1 MSSIGERFRTQG
13 RSGQSVSSHEWT
25 PTFNPWLIAASV
37 MLATFMEVL
46 DTSVANVALPHI
58 AGNLSATTEES
69 TWVLTSYLVSNAIV
83 LPAANWFGRR
93 FGRKRFLIVC
103 ITLFTVSSALCGAAA
118 SLSMLIVARIVQG
131 AGGGALQPIAQA
143 VLMESFPREKRGS
156 AMAVFGLGIVV
167 APIIGPTLGGWITD
181 NYSWRW
187 IFYINIPIGIL
198 AVFLSNTFVEDPP
211 YIREQRPGRIDYIGF
226 GLMAVALGTLQLVLD
241 KGQEDEWFA
250 SSFITWFAVISGA
263 ALVAFIVWE
272 LKSDEPIVD
281 LRVLVNRNFAVGTSL
296 MIAMG
301 IVLYGTIALLP
312 LFLQTLMGYPAVTS
326 GMAVSPRGFGAV
338 ASMLIV
344 GRLINKVRGRY
355 LIMFGFSVLAYS
367 IYLFSKINLEIS
379 ISSIIWPNVIS
390 GFAMGFMFVPLTTMA
405 LGTLSNE
412 QMGNASGVFNLM
424 RNTGG
429 SVGIATVTTL
439 LARGAQIHQAAMV
452 SHLSPYDPAFQERV
466 KQMTGGFAAR
476 GGSAVATQQAYGS
489 LYGIL
494 VRQATVLSYIDVFRL
509 LSLLCVLCVPATL
522 LFERVKRKTGAVAM
536 H

>member
-1 MSSIGERFRTQG
+1 MSNGTPQP
-13 RSGQSVSSHEWT
+13 WT

-58 AGNLSATTEES
+58 AGNLSATPEEA
-69 TWVLTSYLVSNAIV
+69 TWVLTSYLVSNAII
-83 LPAANWFGRR
+83 LPAANWLGRF

-103 ITLFTVSSALCGAAA
+103 ISIFTLSSAICGAAG
-118 SLSMLIVARIVQG
+118 SLGMLIVARIAQG

-156 AMAVFGLGIVV
+156 AMAVFGLGVVV

-198 AVFLSNTFVEDPP
+198 AVVMSNMFIEDPP
-211 YIREQRPGRIDYIGF
+211 YIRGQRPGRIDYIGF
-226 GLMAVALGTLQLVLD
+226 GLMALALGTMQLVLD
-241 KGQEDEWFA
+241 KGQEEEWFS
-250 SSFITWFAVISGA
+250 SSFITWFAILSGTA
-263 ALVAFIVWE
+263 AVAFIIWE
-272 LKSDEPIVD
+272 LRSRDPIVD

-296 MIAMG
+296 MIVMG
-301 IVLYGTIALLP
+301 VVLYGTIALLP
-312 LFLQTLMGYPAVTS
+312 LFLQTLMGYPAVES
-326 GMAVSPRGFGAV
+326 GMAVSPRGFGAIT
-338 ASMLIV
+338 SMLIV
-344 GRLINKVRGRY
+344 GRLINRVRGRY
-355 LIMFGFSVLAYS
+355 LVMFGFSVLAYS

-379 ISSIIWPNVIS
+379 ISSIVWPNVIS
-390 GFAMGFMFVPLTTMA
+390 GFAMGFVFVPLTTMA

-439 LARGAQIHQAAMV
+439 LARGAQTHQAALV
-452 SHLSPYDPAFQERV
+452 SHLSPYDPAFQERM
-466 KQMTGGFAAR
+466 KQIAGATR
-476 GGSAVATQQAYGS
+476 GGSMVATQQAYTGI
-489 LYGIL
+489 YGIL
-494 VRQATVLSYIDVFRL
+494 VRQATVLSYIDVFRV
-509 LSLLCVLCVPATL
+509 LSFLCLLCIPAAL
-522 LFERVKRKTGAVAM
+522 LFERVKKKTGAVAM

>member
-1 MSSIGERFRTQG
+1 MSTIAERLRPAATPPPAPAAT
-13 RSGQSVSSHEWT
+13 WT
-25 PTFNPWLIAASV
+25 PSFNPWLIAAAV

-58 AGNLSATTEES
+58 AGNLSATPEEA
-69 TWVLTSYLVSNAIV
+69 TWVLTSYLVSNAII
-83 LPAANWFGRR
+83 LPAANWLGRY

-103 ITLFTVSSALCGAAA
+103 IAIFTLSSAVCGAAG
-118 SLSMLIVARIVQG
+118 SLGMLIVARIAQG

-198 AVFLSNTFVEDPP
+198 AVFMANTFVEDPP
-211 YIREQRPGRIDYIGF
+211 YIRDQRPGRIDYLGF
-226 GLMAVALGTLQLVLD
+226 GLMALALGTMQLVLD

-250 SSFITWFAVISGA
+250 SSFITGFAILSGA
-263 ALVAFIVWE
+263 GLIAFIIWE
-272 LKSDEPIVD
+272 LRSREPIVD

-296 MIAMG
+296 MIVMG
-301 IVLYGTIALLP
+301 VVLYGTIALLP
-312 LFLQTLMGYPAVTS
+312 LFLQTLMGYPAVAS

-338 ASMLIV
+338 TSMLIV
-344 GRLINKVRGRY
+344 GRLINRVRGRY
-355 LIMFGFSVLAYS
+355 LVMFGFSVLAYS

-379 ISSIIWPNVIS
+379 ISSIVWPNIIS
-390 GFAMGFMFVPLTTMA
+390 GFAMGFIFVPLTTMA

-429 SVGIATVTTL
+429 SVGIAAVTTL
-439 LARGAQIHQAAMV
+439 LARGAQTHQAALV
-452 SHLSPYDPAFQERV
+452 SHLTPYDPAFQERIR
-466 KQMTGGFAAR
+466 QLAGGFAAR
-476 GGSAVATQQAYGS
+476 GGSAVGSQQAYA
-489 LYGIL
+489 GIYRTL
-494 VRQATVLSYIDVFRL
+494 VRQATVLSYIDVFRV
-509 LSLLCVLCVPATL
+509 LSFLCLLCIPAAL
-522 LFERVKRKTGAVAM
+522 LFERVKKK
-536 H
+536 